1 MRKVK
6 VSLLIDERIL
16 LELRSKGINH
26 LSTLVSALLEEFLG
40 RYKPEKVQVLGKV
53 QVRDLV
59 KQMFSTSQT
68 SAELPSEL
76 TGVLHQ
82 LQSLLSSLQKPEV
95 KQEQKLEQKQEPKQK
110 QEEPLSTDVEPVK
123 PTKES
128 FWDDREERFKFIEN
142 LVQEMIREQG
152 GG

>member
-1 MRKVK
+1 MK

-40 RYKPEKVQVLGKV
+40 RYEPEKVQVLGKV

-59 KQMFSTSQT
+59 KQMFSTSQ
-68 SAELPSEL
+68 EPPSEL
-76 TGVLHQ
+76 TEVIHQ
-82 LQSLLSSLQKPEV
+82 LQSLLSSLQKHEV
-95 KQEQKLEQKQEPKQK
+95 KQEQKQEQEK
-110 QEEPLSTDVEPVK
+110 PLSTDVEPVK
-123 PTKES
+123 PKKKS

>member
-59 KQMFSTSQT
+59 NQMFSTSQKP
-68 SAELPSEL
+68 PSEL

-95 KQEQKLEQKQEPKQK
+95 KQEPKQEQKQK

-123 PTKES
+123 PKKS

>member
-6 VSLLIDERIL
+6 VSLLIDEQIL
-16 LELRSKGINH
+16 LELRRKGINH
-26 LSTLVSALLEEFLG
+26 LSTLVSALLEEFLR
-40 RYKPEKVQVLGKV
+40 RYEPEKVQVLSKV
-53 QVRDLV
+53 QVKELV
-59 KQMFSTSQT
+59 KQMFSTSQS

-76 TGVLHQ
+76 TEVIHQ

-95 KQEQKLEQKQEPKQK
+95 KQEQKQEQKQK
-110 QEEPLSTDVEPVK
+110 QEKPLSTDVEPVK
-123 PTKES
+123 PKKS

>member
-6 VSLLIDERIL
+6 VSLLIDEQIL

-26 LSTLVSALLEEFLG
+26 LSTLVSALLEEFLR
-40 RYKPEKVQVLGKV
+40 RYEPEKVQVLSKV

-59 KQMFSTSQT
+59 KQMFSTSQS

-82 LQSLLSSLQKPEV
+82 LQSLLSSLQKHEV
-95 KQEQKLEQKQEPKQK
+95 KQEQKQK

-123 PTKES
+123 PKKS

>member
-1 MRKVK
+1 
-6 VSLLIDERIL
+6 
-16 LELRSKGINH
+16 
-26 LSTLVSALLEEFLG
+26 VSALLEEFLE
-40 RYKPEKVQVLGKV
+40 RYEPEKVQVLSKV
-53 QVRDLV
+53 QIRELV
-59 KQMFSTSQT
+59 KQMFSTSQS

-95 KQEQKLEQKQEPKQK
+95 KQEQKQEQKQK
-110 QEEPLSTDVEPVK
+110 QEKPLSTDVEPVK
-123 PTKES
+123 PKKS

>member
-16 LELRSKGINH
+16 LELRSKGMNH

-59 KQMFSTSQT
+59 KQMFSTSQS
-68 SAELPSEL
+68 SAELPSER

-82 LQSLLSSLQKPEV
+82 LQSLLSSLQKHEV
-95 KQEQKLEQKQEPKQK
+95 KQEQKQK

-123 PTKES
+123 PKKS

>member
-6 VSLLIDERIL
+6 VSLLIGEQIL
-16 LELRSKGINH
+16 LELRRKGINH

-40 RYKPEKVQVLGKV
+40 RYEPEKVQVLSKV

-59 KQMFSTSQT
+59 KQMFSTSQS

-95 KQEQKLEQKQEPKQK
+95 KQEPKQE
-110 QEEPLSTDVEPVK
+110 QEKPLSTDVEPVK
-123 PTKES
+123 PKKKS

>member
-6 VSLLIDERIL
+6 VSLLIDEQIL
-16 LELRSKGINH
+16 LELRRKGINH
-26 LSTLVSALLEEFLG
+26 LSTLVSALLEEFLR
-40 RYKPEKVQVLGKV
+40 RYEPEKVQVLSKV
-53 QVRDLV
+53 QVKELV
-59 KQMFSTSQT
+59 KQMFSTSQS

-76 TGVLHQ
+76 TGVIHQ

-95 KQEQKLEQKQEPKQK
+95 KQEQKQEQKQK
-110 QEEPLSTDVEPVK
+110 QEKPLSTDVEPVK
-123 PTKES
+123 PKKS

>member
-40 RYKPEKVQVLGKV
+40 RYEPEKVQVLSKV

-59 KQMFSTSQT
+59 KQMFSTSQ
-68 SAELPSEL
+68 ELPSEL

-123 PTKES
+123 PKKES

>member
-6 VSLLIDERIL
+6 VSLLIDEQIL
-16 LELRSKGINH
+16 LELRRKGINH
-26 LSTLVSALLEEFLG
+26 LSTLVSALLEEFLR
-40 RYKPEKVQVLGKV
+40 RYEPEKVQVLSKV
-53 QVRDLV
+53 QVKELV
-59 KQMFSTSQT
+59 KQMFSTSQS

-76 TGVLHQ
+76 TEVIHQ

-95 KQEQKLEQKQEPKQK
+95 KQEPKQK
-110 QEEPLSTDVEPVK
+110 QEKPLSTDVEPVK
-123 PTKES
+123 PKKES

>member
-1 MRKVK
+1 MRKAK

-26 LSTLVSALLEEFLG
+26 LSTLVSALLEEFLE
-40 RYKPEKVQVLGKV
+40 RYEPEKVQVLSKV
-53 QVRDLV
+53 QIRDLV
-59 KQMFSTSQT
+59 KQMFSTSQR
-68 SAELPSEL
+68 SVEPSEL
-76 TGVLHQ
+76 TEVLHQ

-95 KQEQKLEQKQEPKQK
+95 KQEQKQEQKQK
-110 QEEPLSTDVEPVK
+110 QEKPLSTDVEPVK
-123 PTKES
+123 PKKS

>member
-26 LSTLVSALLEEFLG
+26 LSTLVSALLEEFLR
-40 RYKPEKVQVLGKV
+40 RYEPEKVQVLSKV

-59 KQMFSTSQT
+59 KQMFSTSQS

-82 LQSLLSSLQKPEV
+82 LQSLLSSLQKHEV
-95 KQEQKLEQKQEPKQK
+95 KQEQKQK

-123 PTKES
+123 PKKS